1 MPQTAKRQLRS
12 DSAPSKRRCRS
23 KSESET
29 VHDEITSFI
38 KYARRK
44 QTTYGRL
51 HESLLELQQMIG
63 MNEAKRA
70 VLKQLRF
77 LVVNRGDSDGHFL
90 NTVLTG
96 NPGCGKT
103 TLARILFNI
112 WKCTN
117 SLGSRGH
124 EQTFTICR
132 RSDLVAKYLGQTADK
147 CRKFLSKVN
156 GVLFIDEAYSLCYSD
171 TDEYGHIAL
180 DCINEWLSHNQDT
193 VCIIAGYHENLEKH
207 FFSQNPG
214 LRRRFQW
221 RFRINNYN
229 AEDLA
234 KIFLTQINTKGWR
247 LRVEFDDVKQLFGEA
262 KRHFKDNGGS
272 TNKLC
277 FACKMQYSERLFPRR
292 GNKVITKKDLF
303 NAITIFKEG
312 SEKESGGGMA
322 STYMYT

>member
-1 MPQTAKRQLRS
+1 MKRQLRS
-12 DSAPSKRRCRS
+12 DSNPRQRKRS
-23 KSESET
+23 LSESEQSNN
-29 VHDEITSFI
+29 EIQTFI
-38 KYARRK
+38 KYAKRK
-44 QTTYGRL
+44 QSMFGRL
-51 HESLLELQQMIG
+51 HEHLSELQQMIG
-63 MNEAKRA
+63 MSEAKLA

-103 TLARILFNI
+103 TLAKILFNI
-112 WKCTN
+112 WKCTS
-117 SLGSRGH
+117 SLGSRGRD
-124 EQTFTICR
+124 QTFTICR
-132 RSDLVAKYLGQTADK
+132 RSDLVAKYLGQTSDK

-193 VCIIAGYHENLEKH
+193 VCIIAGYHGHLEKH
-207 FFSQNPG
+207 FFGQNPG
-214 LRRRFQW
+214 LRRRFAW
-221 RFRINNYN
+221 RFNIPNYN

-247 LRVEFDDVKQLFGEA
+247 LRVEFDIVKHVFEDN
-262 KRHFKDNGGS
+262 KKYFKDNGGS

-277 FACKMQYSERLFPRR
+277 FCCKMQYSERLFPRR
-292 GNKVITKKDLF
+292 GSKVITKKDLLSAVQAF
-303 NAITIFKEG
+303 RSSSNKEIND
-312 SEKESGGGMA
+312 ESGP
-322 STYMYT
+322 SYMYT

>member
-1 MPQTAKRQLRS
+1 MKRRLRS
-12 DSAPSKRRCRS
+12 DREPKRKKRS
-23 KSESET
+23 LSESDR
-29 VHDEITSFI
+29 VANEINSFI
-38 KYARRK
+38 KYAKRK
-44 QTTYGRL
+44 QTEYGRL
-51 HESLLELQQMIG
+51 HEHLAELQQMIG
-63 MNEAKRA
+63 MSEAKLA

-117 SLGSRGH
+117 SLGSRAR

-132 RSDLVAKYLGQTADK
+132 RSDLIAKYLGQTSDK

-171 TDEYGHIAL
+171 SDEYGHIAL
-180 DCINEWLSHNQDT
+180 DCINEWLSHNQNT
-193 VCIIAGYHENLEKH
+193 VCIIAGYHDNLEKH
-207 FFSQNPG
+207 FFGQNPG
-214 LRRRFQW
+214 LRRRFAW
-221 RFRINNYN
+221 RFKIPNYN

-234 KIFLTQINTKGWR
+234 KIFLTQINAKGWR
-247 LRVEFDDVKQLFGEA
+247 LRVEFDVVKELFEA
-262 KRHFKDNGGS
+262 NKRFFKDNGGS

-277 FACKMQYSERLFPRR
+277 FCCKMQYSERVFPRR
-292 GNKVITKKDLF
+292 GNKIITKKDLS
-303 NAITIFKEG
+303 NAIQTFVHGSNKETPDD
-312 SEKESGGGMA
+312 SGP
-322 STYMYT
+322 SYMYS